1 MHFFLKGVVA
11 HRQSVSQTQERSLG
25 VDKRQSATQPELS
38 LTAFSETTVRMD
50 AQNSSELAL
59 FNDCFE
65 LTGGA
70 RTSASKLC
78 EIMKLKGYK
87 KPDKHLYKWLDAHF
101 ADHEFVRKIRPRNV
115 RTWLGIKPR
124 VLLERCNACGAS
136 CIPRVCVDV
145 VG

>member
-1 MHFFLKGVVA
+1 
-11 HRQSVSQTQERSLG
+11 
-25 VDKRQSATQPELS
+25 
-38 LTAFSETTVRMD
+38 MD

-124 VLLERCNACGAS
+124 VLLERCNACGTS

>member
-1 MHFFLKGVVA
+1 
-11 HRQSVSQTQERSLG
+11 
-25 VDKRQSATQPELS
+25 
-38 LTAFSETTVRMD
+38 MD

-59 FNDCFE
+59 RNDCFE

-70 RTSASKLC
+70 CTSASKLC
-78 EIMKLKGYK
+78 EIMKLKGYEIEK
-87 KPDKHLYKWLDAHF
+87 LDKHLYTWLDAHF
-101 ADHEFVRKIRPRNV
+101 AGHAFVRKIRPRNV

-136 CIPRVCVDV
+136 CIPQVLVDV